1 MIDDAVVL
9 LTFPDHE
16 TEKNGK
22 TFTVSDGV
30 VSEISYAELADAQ
43 CFYVCLEF
51 KSVASEIVSRGH
63 RLPSLVV
70 DLEELIVATS
80 LAQKVSE
87 IRASI
92 RLENLL
98 RRFGAVDDDVARFQ
112 ALNCNSLT
120 FDEELLLR
128 IGGAILRAF
137 KVIARLAAI
146 RQEWTRYIEVEAP
159 VAIALYSDIMKG
171 VPFDPD
177 TLSKFRNEIEY
188 DFFKALKDFSAKH
201 DLPLEVPTSKDLEA
215 ILEGLG
221 FDLENASVEFVL
233 DFISMENGLGED
245 VQNLRRL
252 RATRDALNGISHKKS
267 TSYPQIDAQ
276 GTRTSRVLLKVP
288 AIQNIPKKYRE
299 ILVPRPSKAFSY
311 VDYDQFEVGIM
322 AALSGDPILLELY
335 NQEDLYEAVSKSLFA
350 TEGMRKEAKRLF
362 LSYAY
367 GMRRK
372 NLIDAAV
379 NLGSSKQMAKST
391 FDQFVVFEAWK
402 VDLAKRLAEDRR
414 IGTRNGN
421 YFHLQHK
428 YAPTAKDIRS
438 AVSQKVQG
446 TGSLVFKMALLK
458 LAKLDGFRIVLPM
471 HDAVLVEHGLG
482 DDPCKVVELFEGA
495 MTDLFDG
502 KIAGKASVSEFAV

>member
-1 MIDDAVVL
+1 MIDNVVVL
-9 LTFPDHE
+9 LAFPDHE

-22 TFTVSDGV
+22 AFTVSNGA
-30 VSEISYAELADAQ
+30 VSEISYAELGDAQ
-43 CFYVCLEF
+43 CVYLCLEF
-51 KSVASEIVSRGH
+51 KTVASEIVSRGQK
-63 RLPSLVV
+63 LPDLVV

-80 LAQKVSE
+80 RASKVSE
-87 IRASI
+87 IRSSI
-92 RLENLL
+92 GFENLL
-98 RRFGAVDDDVARFQ
+98 RRFGATDDDVARFQ
-112 ALNCNSLT
+112 VLNCNSAT

-128 IGGAILRAF
+128 IGGAVLRAF
-137 KVIARLAAI
+137 KIISRLAAI
-146 RQEWTRYIEVEAP
+146 RNEWNRYIEVEAP
-159 VAIALYSDIMKG
+159 VAVALYRDIMTG
-171 VPFDPD
+171 VLFDPD
-177 TLSKFRNEIEY
+177 KLSMFRNEIEY

-201 DLPLEVPTSKDLEA
+201 NLPLEVPNSKDLEV

-252 RATRDALNGISHKKS
+252 RATRDALNGISHKKN
-267 TSYPQIDAQ
+267 TSFPQIDAQ

-299 ILVPRPSKAFSY
+299 ILVPRPGTAFSY

-322 AALSGDPILLELY
+322 AALSGDPVLLELY
-335 NQEDLYEAVSKSLFA
+335 KQEDLYEAVAKNLFG
-350 TEGMRKEAKRLF
+350 TEGMRKQAKRLF

-367 GMRRK
+367 GMRRN

-379 NLGSSKQMAKST
+379 NLGSSKEMAKST
-391 FDQFVVFEAWK
+391 FDQFVAFEAWK
-402 VDLAKRLAEDRR
+402 MDLAKRLAEDRR
-414 IGTRNGN
+414 IGTNNGN

-428 YAPTAKDIRS
+428 HTPTAKDIRS

-446 TGSLVFKMALLK
+446 TGSLIFKQALLK
-458 LAKLDGFRIVLPM
+458 LAKLEGFRIVLPM

-482 DDPCKVVELFEGA
+482 DEPCKVVELFEEA
-495 MTDLFDG
+495 MTDLFEG
-502 KIAGKASVSEFAV
+502 KIAGKASISEFIV